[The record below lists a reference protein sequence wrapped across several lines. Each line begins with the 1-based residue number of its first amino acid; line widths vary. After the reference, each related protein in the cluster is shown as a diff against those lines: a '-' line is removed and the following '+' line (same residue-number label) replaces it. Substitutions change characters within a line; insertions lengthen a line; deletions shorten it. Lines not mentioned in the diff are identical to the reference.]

1 MNKYGKESEEF
12 FNPARLAYE
21 AVLAL
26 SSIERGSKTSLELL
40 KEGIKLCDYMI
51 NLFWEI
57 KVPETEQQK
66 WAFRSVRDDRKALR
80 ESGID
85 IDKELRRTKEAR
97 KWISELISDASSHSQ
112 QEIQSIKDH
121 LLSIT
126 MPIWQSRTSEFR
138 ERKMKRSL
146 IVHG

>member
-1 MNKYGKESEEF
+1 MNKHSKESEEF
-12 FNPARLAYE
+12 FNPAKLADE
-21 AVLAL
+21 AILAL
-26 SSIERGSKTSLELL
+26 SCIERGGEASLEFLQGGL
-40 KEGIKLCDYMI
+40 KLCDYMMH
-51 NLFWEI
+51 LFQGI

-66 WAFRSVRDDRKALR
+66 WAFRSIRDDRKALQ

-85 IDKELRRTKEAR
+85 IDKELKKTKEVR
-97 KWISELISDASSHSQ
+97 KWISDLIDDASSHSQ
-112 QEIQSIKDH
+112 ADIQSIKDY

-146 IVHG
+146 IIHG